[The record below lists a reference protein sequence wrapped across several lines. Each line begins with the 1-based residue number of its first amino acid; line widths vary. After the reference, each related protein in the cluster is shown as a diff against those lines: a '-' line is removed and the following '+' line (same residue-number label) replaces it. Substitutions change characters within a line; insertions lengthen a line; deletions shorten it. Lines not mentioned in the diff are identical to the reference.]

1 VLTTD
6 TEHDLCE
13 STRAKLTA
21 AGVMRPAAVTPFSPT
36 T

>member
-13 STRAKLTA
+13 STRARLLA
-21 AGVMRPAAVTPFSPT
+21 AGVLRANAVTPFSS
-36 T
+36 